1 MDEKVEI
8 LEIEDDNSNN
18 SKKKS
23 LSLELGDII
32 EIIAPTNDEI
42 NEMTYLLTQ
51 ISDKKIILM
60 NVSNFKFYQLN
71 IGSNGNLTDE
81 SISEIRLL
89 HRNDEKGFAR
99 QNNLLP
105 KTWIDI
111 HFNFDIPV
119 NITGEITNLDEDKIE
134 VTTYPD
140 LEVIYIDFAY
150 KGIPEDIPIEEITI
164 RPKPAALKNIGTL
177 SSLKQSLE
185 EGEVLE
191 VPEDKLASIEYTETG
206 ESIISIPEEVEED
219 ENIREKLQDL
229 YIESNEIVFGEEL
242 EDIVNIV
249 EIPEGQ
255 QRYGIET
262 QVNDLLDEL
271 LSTIPNVQRTKL
283 VLDNVHLL
291 IERFKQLRDNF
302 SKFDDNQNVYDI
314 KKIGA
319 LYKPLVDKLYNLEV
333 DLKWILPVVSNRKII
348 SDTERHGEIVDVIDD
363 KIGVSLRKI
372 EQRQLEYYGKNNN
385 RNITY
390 SLIHNEINEF
400 LTPFREPL
408 DSKNILTTKN
418 VMTNIESIIDN
429 LGNFYSNV
437 SKIVVIPPNPILGNK
452 RTIKEETIHKQRFV
466 IQRYNLGLSK
476 MSEKSLKT
484 GKKVYIRNEM
494 TPNDK
499 MSLKSLIMLPSP
511 VVRFSRIELP
521 MTNIMEKANLHN
533 DYFMLFR
540 LLNNKTD
547 IVSNVIDSF
556 TNEIDY
562 EKLEK
567 DTKKEFLT
575 NIQEFLLSDEMDF
588 DDDKYKHF
596 LEVIIP
602 KTKTLIRVI
611 RKYIKDKITFI
622 DVVSYLEPFMVYSND
637 ISYKQYLEIR
647 YFIKE
652 KINELKRTFVENS
665 NKYSIIKTN
674 KYNVD
679 ENMNSLIKLL
689 NEKKEMND
697 AFFENYKFL
706 SKTKENT
713 ELSSVEILS
722 KILQLDNGGLF
733 MNLLKTLLIPLM
745 TPNNLLDIL
754 SKPNVDE
761 MTDIEKVKPSD
772 CTRRYLSKY
781 YESIKDLQK
790 DNNNDEVFY
799 DKEFDD
805 TPYDIM
811 KHYKDEEKKML
822 AEEFLDYLAEN
833 LVQKH
838 DCPREISKELA
849 STLILKKKLVRDGD
863 YAILEIK
870 PKLPADVDINTL
882 SDKEKEEIEN
892 EADLRKKTQYYRR
905 LKNNWVHDDKI
916 DSEAFLDTNSLFCN
930 IDMKC
935 LKNAK
940 NNICENLSDSSARL
954 KMISQQ
960 KLINEFDKR
969 YVVSVEELEKTLEND
984 IEYYRRKIIKKQ
996 ILNEIQ
1002 LYKANN
1008 LAYELGKIANA
1019 TDILI
1024 SPYIELRELI
1034 LGQDDFTKKQ
1044 QDIMRFVDKFCRY
1057 PMVDNL
1063 DESQYWFYCIDTNT
1077 KLLPIFLYK
1086 LASEFINGGD
1096 YQLLLDELCRD
1107 IGALSDDGD
1116 SYVDKH
1122 SGYIIRKLDLS
1133 SEEGFDDSGFR
1144 ISTREII
1151 EKDLGT
1157 VMMETVNQPT
1167 KQAEKLVFENETSE
1181 MIYNVLNTIASN
1193 IDIPIN
1199 DITEFVM
1206 RVSYEIMLKAIAS
1219 KTFYEKEK
1227 LKKEEKS
1234 DKKMDSYEDYYN
1246 EFSIIIIAC
1255 VLLIRIQTAVPSFQ
1269 TKKTFPGCLRS
1280 FSGYPLDSGVE
1291 DITGMKYIACVIEGC
1306 KSSINP
1312 WKSMK
1317 KLKANKIVDRMKVIM
1332 DKYILK
1338 RDEINELYLKKRE
1351 YNILNPQT
1359 ITNEE
1364 HSITKWHN
1372 CLPPVVDY
1380 SIVKKINNVSAD
1392 FHKEFIELLNEGKAN
1407 QHQYYNT
1414 LKSKAN
1420 QYGYAIMEAVNKIVK
1435 SKDLLLKTSSLIPFM
1450 ENACCN
1456 ETKNYI
1462 PIVYFIEEDE
1472 NIKVFLHSVLKLSLI
1487 IKDVKEI
1494 SRASLL
1500 YHPTFTGI
1508 KYPTIP
1514 IGHLEE
1520 NIYAAFI
1527 HYCNFDRGL
1536 PIPESYRVICNE
1548 KPPGYQANWSLQDKK
1563 EFLKKNGKNYTVDNL
1578 YQLMSYVNNNNLVD
1592 IMKPIEFT
1600 KVDVLKDII
1609 EVLDKSDS
1617 LIIDSNMRELLRN
1630 VLNTYNPEAMVFEP
1644 TTQLNDL
1651 KDYLYDKNDVLK
1663 ERIFEFFK
1671 KNATFLSKNDLT
1683 NVMTF
1688 ISTISSWQDNK
1699 QTSEEIYS
1707 FIQYIKNVV
1716 HSMTSIYPT
1725 VIFNNIKGYNVP
1737 KHWGLS
1743 QNDKTKVEN
1752 IIMKYYEGIDK
1763 FKGDTSILRL
1773 LQEITFTL
1781 ENVQL
1786 LSNNIPV
1793 ISPIIKDGKEFYSI
1807 FDKNTIISL
1816 YIYLF
1821 YSTLNEFV
1829 EYSDDRD
1836 LINADIEVDKDNR
1849 RNNIKENTNMSNR
1862 ISAYEDDL
1870 DEEYGDL
1877 DMDMREIQINMTD
1890 PLDFKER
1897 ICKLLLAFLEME
1909 EKNKKVINFTY
1920 EKILKHTRHFKNR
1933 EKNSITDFLGKMS
1946 KEERKVEENMKKFKI
1961 GRWNVGMQKGLFQ
1974 YDETTNNRETTE
1986 LMNYLMQDMEEGT
1999 VDIVGELMMDVFKIG
2014 NNAEMIEVNDLEEKE
2029 EQNNEEFYDNEAYNI
2044 QHLNEDYTDGD
2055 YYNEDDDYFEE

>member
-1 MDEKVEI
+1 MDENLEI
-8 LEIEDDNSNN
+8 LDIEDNK
-18 SKKKS
+18 SKNS

-32 EIIAPTNDEI
+32 EIISPTNEEI

-51 ISDKKIILM
+51 LSDKKIILM
-60 NVSNFKFYQLN
+60 NVSNYKFYQLN

-89 HRNDEKGFAR
+89 HRNNEKGFAR
-99 QNNLLP
+99 QNGLLP

-111 HFNFDIPV
+111 HFNFDIPIT
-119 NITGEITNLDEDKIE
+119 ITGEITNLDEDKIE
-134 VTTYPD
+134 ITTYPD
-140 LEVIYIDFAY
+140 LEVIYIDFEY

-164 RPKPAALKNIGTL
+164 RPKPASLKNIGSL

-191 VPEDKLASIEYTETG
+191 IPEDKLASIQYTDSGET
-206 ESIISIPEEVEED
+206 IISIPEDVEED
-219 ENIREKLQDL
+219 ENILNKLHDM
-229 YIESNEIVFGEEL
+229 YVESNAIIFGEEL
-242 EDIVNIV
+242 EDIVNLV
-249 EIPEGQ
+249 EIPESQ
-255 QRYGIET
+255 QRYGIDT

-271 LSTIPNVQRTKL
+271 LSTIPNAQRTKII
-283 VLDNVHLL
+283 LDNVHLL
-291 IERFKQLRDNF
+291 IERFKQLREHF

-314 KKIGA
+314 RKVGA

-333 DLKWILPVVSNRKII
+333 DLKWILPVVSNSKMIC
-348 SDTERHGEIVDVIDD
+348 DTEIHGDTFDIIDD
-363 KIGVSLRKI
+363 KSGVSLRKI
-372 EQRQLEYYGKNNN
+372 EQIQLKYYNDDNNN
-385 RNITY
+385 RNISY
-390 SLIHNEINEF
+390 SLIHNELQEL

-408 DSKNILTTKN
+408 NNKNMLTTKN

-437 SKIVVIPPNPILGNK
+437 SKINVIPPNRKLGNK
-452 RTIKEETIHKQRFV
+452 TTIKEETINKQQFV

-484 GKKVYIRNEM
+484 GKRIYIRNEM
-494 TPNDK
+494 THNDK

-521 MTNIMEKANLHN
+521 MTNIMERANLHN

-540 LLNNKTD
+540 LLNKKTD
-547 IVSNVIDSF
+547 IVSNVIDNF
-556 TNEIDY
+556 TQEIDY

-567 DTKKEFLT
+567 DTKKEFMT
-575 NIQEFLLSDEMDF
+575 NIQEFSLSDEMEF
-588 DDDKYKHF
+588 HDDKYKHF

-602 KTKTLIRVI
+602 KTKTLIRII
-611 RKYIKDKITFI
+611 RKYIKDKISFI
-622 DVVSYLEPFMVYSND
+622 DVVNYLEPFMVYSND

-652 KINELKRTFVENS
+652 KINELKRTFVEKS

-674 KYNVD
+674 KYNID
-679 ENMNSLIKLL
+679 ENLNPIMKLL

-697 AFFENYKFL
+697 AFLENYKFL
-706 SKTKENT
+706 SKMKENT
-713 ELSSVEILS
+713 RLSSIEILS
-722 KILQLDNGGLF
+722 KVLQLDNGGLF
-733 MNLLKTLLIPLM
+733 TNLLKTLLIPLM
-745 TPNNLLDIL
+745 TPNNLMDIL

-761 MTDIEKVKPSD
+761 MTDVEKIKPND

-790 DNNNDEVFY
+790 DNNSDEVYY

-811 KHYKDEEKKML
+811 KQYKDDEKKML
-822 AEEFLDYLAEN
+822 TNDFLDYLAEN

-870 PKLPADVDINTL
+870 PKLPTDVDINTL

-935 LKNAK
+935 FKNAK
-940 NNICENLSDSSARL
+940 NNICENLSDTSSRL

-969 YVVSVEELEKTLEND
+969 YVVSIEELEKTLEDD
-984 IEYYRRKIIKKQ
+984 IEYYRKKIIKKL

-1019 TDILI
+1019 SDILM

-1077 KLLPIFLYK
+1077 KLLPLFLYK
-1086 LASEFINGGD
+1086 LAIEFVNGGD
-1096 YQLLLDELCRD
+1096 YQLLLDEICRD

-1122 SGYIIRKLDLS
+1122 SGYIICKREFS
-1133 SEEGFDDSGFR
+1133 SEEGFDDSGKR
-1144 ISTREII
+1144 ISTREIM

-1157 VMMETVNQPT
+1157 VLLETVNQRT
-1167 KQAEKLVFENETSE
+1167 NQIEKPVFENETTE

-1199 DITEFVM
+1199 DISEFVM

-1234 DKKMDSYEDYYN
+1234 DKKMDSFEDYYN

-1255 VLLIRIQTAVPSFQ
+1255 VLLIRIQTVIPSFQ

-1291 DITGMKYIACVIEGC
+1291 DFSGIKYIACVVEGC
-1306 KSSINP
+1306 KSSIMP
-1312 WKSMK
+1312 WKSIR
-1317 KLKANKIVDRMKVIM
+1317 KLKANKIADRMKIIM
-1332 DKYILK
+1332 DKYVLK

-1351 YNILNPQT
+1351 YIILNPQL
-1359 ITNEE
+1359 IPNEE
-1364 HSITKWHN
+1364 HSITKWQHY
-1372 CLPPVVDY
+1372 LPPVVDY
-1380 SIVKKINNVSAD
+1380 SIIKKINNISPD
-1392 FHKEFIELLNEGKAN
+1392 FHKEFIELLNEGKSN
-1407 QHQYYNT
+1407 QHHFYNIV
-1414 LKSKAN
+1414 KSKAN
-1420 QYGYAIMEAVNKIVK
+1420 QYGYAIMETINKIVK
-1435 SKDLLLKTSSLIPFM
+1435 SKELLLKTSSLIPFM

-1456 ETKNYI
+1456 ETKNYK

-1472 NIKVFLHSVLKLSLI
+1472 NIKVYLHSVLKLSLI

-1520 NIYAAFI
+1520 NIYAVFI

-1536 PIPESYRVICNE
+1536 PIPENYRVICSE
-1548 KPPGYQANWSLQDKK
+1548 KPPGYQAIWTLQDKK

-1578 YQLMSYVNNNNLVD
+1578 YQLMSYVNNKNLVH
-1592 IMKPIEFT
+1592 IMKPVEFT
-1600 KVDVLKDII
+1600 KLDVLKDII
-1609 EVLDKSDS
+1609 EALDKSDS
-1617 LIIDSNMRELLRN
+1617 FIVDSNMRELLRN
-1630 VLNTYNPEAMVFEP
+1630 VLNTYNPVAMVFE
-1644 TTQLNDL
+1644 TTQELNDL

-1663 ERIFEFFK
+1663 VRIFDFFK
-1671 KNATFLSKNDLT
+1671 KHASFLSKNDLT
-1683 NVMTF
+1683 KVMTF
-1688 ISTISSWQDNK
+1688 ISTITSWQDNNK
-1699 QTSEEIYS
+1699 TNDELYS
-1707 FIQYIKNVV
+1707 FIQYIKNVI
-1716 HSMTSIYPT
+1716 HSITSIYPT
-1725 VIFNNIKGYNVP
+1725 VIFNNIKGYKVP

-1743 QNDKTKVEN
+1743 QNDNTKVET
-1752 IIMKYYEGIDK
+1752 IITKYYEGIDK

-1781 ENVQL
+1781 ENVL
-1786 LSNNIPV
+1786 LFSNNIPV
-1793 ISPIIKDGKEFYSI
+1793 ISPIIKDGKEYYSI

-1821 YSTLNEFV
+1821 YSILNEFI
-1829 EYSDDRD
+1829 EYSDDSD
-1836 LINADIEVDKDNR
+1836 LINADIEFNKDNR
-1849 RNNIKENTNMSNR
+1849 RNIIRENNNSSNS
-1862 ISAYEDDL
+1862 ISAYEDEL
-1870 DEEYGDL
+1870 DEEYAEL
-1877 DMDMREIQINMTD
+1877 EMDMNEIQIKITD

-1897 ICKLLLAFLEME
+1897 ICKLLLAFLEIE
-1909 EKNKKVINFTY
+1909 EKNKKTINFTY
-1920 EKILKHTRHFKNR
+1920 EKIMKHTKHFKNK
-1933 EKNSITDFLGKMS
+1933 EKKSITDFLGNMS
-1946 KEERKVEENMKKFKI
+1946 KEKRKVEENMKKLKI

-1974 YDETTNNRETTE
+1974 YDEATNNRETAD
-1986 LMNYLMQDMEEGT
+1986 LMNYLMQDMEEGNI
-1999 VDIVGELMMDVFKIG
+1999 DIVGELMMDVFKI
-2014 NNAEMIEVNDLEEKE
+2014 NNNTVMMDVNDLEDT
-2029 EQNNEEFYDNEAYNI
+2029 EQQNIDDFYDNEAFNI
-2044 QHLNEDYTDGD
+2044 QDLGEDYTDGN
-2055 YYNEDDDYFEE
+2055 YYNEDNDYFEE

>member
-1 MDEKVEI
+1 MDENLEI
-8 LEIEDDNSNN
+8 LEIEDSNT
-18 SKKKS
+18 KKNKS

-32 EIIAPTNDEI
+32 EIIAPSNEEI

-60 NVSNFKFYQLN
+60 NVSNYKFYQLN
-71 IGSNGNLTDE
+71 IDSNGSLTDE

-89 HRNDEKGFAR
+89 HRSDEKGFAR
-99 QNNLLP
+99 QNGLLP
-105 KTWIDI
+105 KTWVDI
-111 HFNFDIPV
+111 HFNFDIPIT
-119 NITGEITNLDEDKIE
+119 ITGEITNLDEDKIE
-134 VTTYPD
+134 ITTYPD
-140 LEVIYIDFAY
+140 LEIIYIDFAY

-164 RPKPAALKNIGTL
+164 RPKPAALKNVGSL
-177 SSLKQSLE
+177 SLLKQSIE

-191 VPEDKLASIEYTETG
+191 IPEDKLASIEYTDSG
-206 ESIISIPEEVEED
+206 ESIITIPEYAEED
-219 ENIREKLQDL
+219 ENIREKLHDM
-229 YIESNEIVFGEEL
+229 YIDANTIVFGEEL

-249 EIPEGQ
+249 EIPEGE

-271 LSTIPNVQRTKL
+271 LSTIPNVQRTKV

-291 IERFKQLRDNF
+291 IERFKQLRENF

-314 KKIGA
+314 KKIDA

-333 DLKWILPVVSNRKII
+333 DLKWVLPVVSNRKII
-348 SDTERHGEIVDVIDD
+348 SDMENNTDSVDVIDD
-363 KIGVSLRKI
+363 KLGISLRKI
-372 EQRQLEYYGKNNN
+372 EQRQLEYSGKNNN
-385 RNITY
+385 RNVTY
-390 SLIHNEINEF
+390 SSVYNEINDF

-408 DSKNILTTKN
+408 DTNNLLTTKN

-437 SKIVVIPPNPILGNK
+437 AKLNVIPPNRKLGNK
-452 RTIKEETIHKQRFV
+452 KKITEELIQKQRYV
-466 IQRYNLGLSK
+466 IQKYNLGLSK

-484 GKKVYIRNEM
+484 GKKIYIRNEM
-494 TPNDK
+494 TPNDT

-511 VVRFSRIELP
+511 VVRFSRIDLP
-521 MTNIMEKANLHN
+521 MTNIMERANLHN

-547 IVSNVIDSF
+547 IVSNVIDNF
-556 TNEIDY
+556 KNEIDY

-575 NIQEFLLSDEMDF
+575 NIQEFLLSDEINF

-602 KTKTLIRVI
+602 KTKTLIRII
-611 RKYIKDKITFI
+611 RKYIKDKVSFV
-622 DVVSYLEPFMVYSND
+622 DVVNYLEPFMVYSND

-647 YFIKE
+647 FFIKE
-652 KINELKRTFVENS
+652 KINELKRTFVEKS
-665 NKYSIIKTN
+665 NKYSIIRTN
-674 KYNVD
+674 KYNV
-679 ENMNSLIKLL
+679 EQNANSIIKLL

-713 ELSSVEILS
+713 SLSSVEILS

-733 MNLLKTLLIPLM
+733 TNLLKTLLIPLM
-745 TPNNLLDIL
+745 TPNNLMDIL
-754 SKPNVDE
+754 SKPNVEE
-761 MTDIEKVKPSD
+761 MSDVEKVKATD

-790 DNNNDEVFY
+790 DNNNNDEVFY

-811 KHYKDEEKKML
+811 KQYKDEEKKML
-822 AEEFLDYLAEN
+822 ADDFLEYLAEN

-870 PKLPADVDINTL
+870 PTLPTDVDINKLT
-882 SDKEKEEIEN
+882 DKEKEEIEN

-916 DSEAFLDTNSLFCN
+916 DSEAFLDTNTLFCN

-935 LKNAK
+935 FKNAK
-940 NNICENLSDSSARL
+940 NNICENLSDASARL
-954 KMISQQ
+954 KMLSQQ

-969 YVVSVEELEKTLEND
+969 YVVSVEELEKTLEDD
-984 IEYYRRKIIKKQ
+984 IEYYRKKIIKKQ

-1002 LYKANN
+1002 LYKSNN
-1008 LAYELGKIANA
+1008 LAYELGKFANDD
-1019 TDILI
+1019 DILS
-1024 SPYIELRELI
+1024 SPYIELRDLI

-1044 QDIMRFVDKFCRY
+1044 QDIMRFVDKYCRY

-1077 KLLPIFLYK
+1077 KLLPMFLYK
-1086 LASEFINGGD
+1086 LACEFVNGGN
-1096 YQLLLDELCRD
+1096 YQLMLDEIYRD

-1122 SGYIIRKLDLS
+1122 SGYIICKREFS
-1133 SEEGFDDSGFR
+1133 SEEGFDESGFR
-1144 ISTREII
+1144 IATHDIM
-1151 EKDLGT
+1151 EKDMGDVLL
-1157 VMMETVNQPT
+1157 ETVNQQV
-1167 KQAEKLVFENETSE
+1167 KQQEKPVFENATSE
-1181 MIYNVLNTIASN
+1181 MIYNVLHTISSN

-1199 DITEFVM
+1199 DIIEFVM
-1206 RVSYEIMLKAIAS
+1206 RVSNEIMSKAIVSEAS
-1219 KTFYEKEK
+1219 YEKER
-1227 LKKEEKS
+1227 LKKEANTG
-1234 DKKMDSYEDYYN
+1234 KKMDSYKDYYN
-1246 EFSIIIIAC
+1246 ELSIIIIAC
-1255 VLLIRIQTAVPSFQ
+1255 VLLIRIQTSIPSFQ

-1291 DITGMKYIACVIEGC
+1291 DYTGLKYIACVVEGC
-1306 KSSINP
+1306 KSSILP
-1312 WKSMK
+1312 WKSIK
-1317 KLKANKIVDRMKVIM
+1317 KLNASKITDRMKVIM

-1359 ITNEE
+1359 IPNEE
-1364 HSITKWHN
+1364 HSITKWHHY
-1372 CLPPVVDY
+1372 LPPVVDY
-1380 SIVKKINNVSAD
+1380 SIIKKLNNISAD
-1392 FHKEFIELLNEGKAN
+1392 FHKEFIELLNDGKPN
-1407 QHQYYNT
+1407 QHQFYNII
-1414 LKSKAN
+1414 KSKAN
-1420 QYGYAIMEAVNKIVK
+1420 QYGYAIMEAINKIVK

-1456 ETKNYI
+1456 ESKNYI
-1462 PIVYFIEEDE
+1462 PIVYFTEEDE
-1472 NIKVFLHSVLKLSLI
+1472 NIKLYLRSILKLSLI

-1494 SRASLL
+1494 SKASLL

-1536 PIPESYRVICNE
+1536 PIPENYRVICNE
-1548 KPPGYQANWSLQDKK
+1548 KPSGYQANWSLQDKK
-1563 EFLKKNGKNYTVDNL
+1563 EFLKKNGKNYSVDNL
-1578 YQLMSYVNNNNLVD
+1578 LQLMSYVNNNNLVE
-1592 IMKPIEFT
+1592 IIKPIEFT
-1600 KVDVLKDII
+1600 KVDILKDII

-1630 VLNTYNPEAMVFEP
+1630 VLNTHNPKAMVFEP
-1644 TTQLNDL
+1644 TSELNDL
-1651 KDYLYDKNDVLK
+1651 KDYFYEKNDVLK
-1663 ERIFEFFK
+1663 GRIFDFFK
-1671 KNATFLSKNDLT
+1671 KHATFLSKNDLT

-1688 ISTISSWQDNK
+1688 ISTISGWQDNK
-1699 QTSEEIYS
+1699 QTNEELYS
-1707 FIQYIKNVV
+1707 FIQYMKNVI

-1725 VIFNNIKGYNVP
+1725 VIFNNNKGYKVP

-1743 QNDKTKVEN
+1743 QNDNQKVEN
-1752 IIMKYYEGIDK
+1752 IIEKYYESIDK

-1773 LQEITFTL
+1773 LLEITFTL

-1793 ISPIIKDGKEFYSI
+1793 ISPIMKDDKEYYSI

-1821 YSTLNEFV
+1821 YSILNEFI
-1829 EYSDDRD
+1829 EFSDDND
-1836 LINADIEVDKDNR
+1836 LINADIEINKDNR
-1849 RNNIKENTNMSNR
+1849 RNIIREKANASNR
-1862 ISAYEDDL
+1862 VSSYEDEL
-1870 DEEYGDL
+1870 DEDYADL
-1877 DMDMREIQINMTD
+1877 DMDMNEINIKITD

-1897 ICKLLLAFLEME
+1897 ICKLLLAFLDIE
-1909 EKNKKVINFTY
+1909 EKNKKAINFTY
-1920 EKILKHTRHFKNR
+1920 EKILKHTRHFKTK
-1933 EKNSITDFLGKMS
+1933 EKKSITDFLGKMS

-1974 YDETTNNRETTE
+1974 YDETTNNRETSE
-1986 LMNYLMQDMEEGT
+1986 LMNYLMEDIAEGN
-1999 VDIVGELMMDVFKIG
+1999 VDIVSELMMGVYNIG
-2014 NNAEMIEVNDLEEKE
+2014 NNAEMMEVNDLEQLEG
-2029 EQNNEEFYDNEAYNI
+2029 QNVDEFYDNEAFDIN
-2044 QHLNEDYTDGD
+2044 HLGEDYTDGD
-2055 YYNEDDDYFEE
+2055 YYNEDNDDFEE